1 MAAAT
6 ARARVSSS
14 SSSSSSSSNGVLRAR
29 PFALGISKI
38 LFMSLSSVVSAAP
51 LSIFKHY
58 DDDVPEE
65 QGASL
70 WVLYV
75 ASAVLVLLGGAFA
88 GLTIAYVSCYS
99 PLSVPLSSFLR
110 RRGLTGR

>member
-1 MAAAT
+1 M
-6 ARARVSSS
+6 
-14 SSSSSSSSNGVLRAR
+14 G
-29 PFALGISKI
+29 
-38 LFMSLSSVVSAAP
+38 LSSVVSAAP
-51 LSIFKHY
+51 VSVFQHY

-88 GLTIAYVSCYS
+88 GLTIAYVLCH
-99 PLSVPLSSFLR
+99 SSLNPSFTWYGSTIIEPR
-110 RRGLTGR
+110 V

>member
-6 ARARVSSS
+6 ARTRVTKP
-14 SSSSSSSSNGVLRAR
+14 SSSSSNGVLRAR

-38 LFMSLSSVVSAAP
+38 LFMGLSSVVSAAP
-51 LSIFKHY
+51 ISVFQHY

-65 QGASL
+65 EGSSL
-70 WVLYV
+70 WVLYL

-88 GLTIAYVSCYS
+88 GLTIAYGFVL
-99 PLSVPLSSFLR
+99 PLPVAIF
-110 RRGLTGR
+110 GA

>member
-6 ARARVSSS
+6 ARTRATKPSSS
-14 SSSSSSSSNGVLRAR
+14 SSSASNGVLRAR

-51 LSIFKHY
+51 ISLFQHY

-88 GLTIAYVSCYS
+88 GLTIAYVLCHSLLLNS
-99 PLSVPLSSFLR
+99 NVHVAR
-110 RRGLTGR
+110 

>member
-6 ARARVSSS
+6 VRTRV
-14 SSSSSSSSNGVLRAR
+14 SSSSSSSNGVLRAR

-51 LSIFKHY
+51 LSVFEHY
-58 DDDVPEE
+58 HDDVPEE

-88 GLTIAYVSCYS
+88 GLTIAYVPCHS
-99 PLSVPLSSFLR
+99 PLSVSSLPISCRLR
-110 RRGLTGR
+110 MPGK